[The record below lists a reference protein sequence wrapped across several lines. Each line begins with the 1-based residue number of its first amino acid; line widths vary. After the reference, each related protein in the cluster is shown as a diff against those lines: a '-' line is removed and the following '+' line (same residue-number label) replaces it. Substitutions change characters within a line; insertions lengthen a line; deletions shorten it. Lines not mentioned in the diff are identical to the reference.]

1 MDVKSRKQYQ
11 TIIMPKIALQTLIA
25 GFLPK
30 IRQDYL
36 IDIKYIQFIVDFNHL
51 CISEIS
57 FNHFKNNSLLLLFF
71 RTLSRMSF
79 SSKPNF
85 IPLLIIVSA
94 KISLMTENFVDPFF
108 ALIIMIVY
116 HNSICSR

>member
-30 IRQDYL
+30 IRQDFL
-36 IDIKYIQFIVDFNHL
+36 IDIKYIQSIFELNYL

-57 FNHFKNNSLLLLFF
+57 FNHFKNNSL
-71 RTLSRMSF
+71 
-79 SSKPNF
+79 
-85 IPLLIIVSA
+85 
-94 KISLMTENFVDPFF
+94 
-108 ALIIMIVY
+108 
-116 HNSICSR
+116 

>member
-30 IRQDYL
+30 TRQDCL
-36 IDIKYIQFIVDFNHL
+36 IDIKYIQFTLDFNHL

-57 FNHFKNNSLLLLFF
+57 FNHFKNNWLLLLFF
-71 RTLSRMSF
+71 ELCVACHFQVNQTLS
-79 SSKPNF
+79 
-85 IPLLIIVSA
+85 PLLIIVSA
-94 KISLMTENFVDPFF
+94 KISLMMENFEDPFF

-116 HNSICSR
+116 HSIYSR

>member
-36 IDIKYIQFIVDFNHL
+36 IDIKYIQFI
-51 CISEIS
+51 
-57 FNHFKNNSLLLLFF
+57 
-71 RTLSRMSF
+71 
-79 SSKPNF
+79 
-85 IPLLIIVSA
+85 
-94 KISLMTENFVDPFF
+94 
-108 ALIIMIVY
+108 
-116 HNSICSR
+116 